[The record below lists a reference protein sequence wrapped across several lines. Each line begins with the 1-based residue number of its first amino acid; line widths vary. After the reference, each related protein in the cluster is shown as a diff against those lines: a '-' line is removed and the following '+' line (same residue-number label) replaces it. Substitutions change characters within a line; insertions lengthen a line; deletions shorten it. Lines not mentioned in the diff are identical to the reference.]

1 MERLCLSVF
10 ANICGCISARRSAV
24 FSTEEYRS
32 GAFAMVAR
40 SFNGTVIGSAASAL
54 IPVQLGIVFVVG
66 LILASPI
73 SAADTT
79 GLAYVTNCSDNT
91 VSSYDVDSATSQ
103 LQHVQDLSAG
113 KCPLSVTVHPSGRFV
128 YVQNAGSN
136 SLSLY
141 SVDVV
146 TGALT
151 AVTTVPTG
159 QGRSPGG
166 AAFHPSGKF
175 LYVANYGSDTIS
187 AYSIDPKTGVPTP
200 LRGSP
205 FAAGP
210 PPGSLA
216 VDPAGRFLY
225 AANFDAQG
233 VSGYAIDT
241 TTGALARIPGS
252 PFAAGDNPRSVGV
265 HPSGKFAYVANFG
278 SHDISTYRIDA
289 VDGALREILPR
300 VSAGIKPSSLAVH
313 SRFVYVANM
322 RSHDISTYRI
332 DATTGTLHEIRPR
345 VATVGWPEVIA
356 LYPSR
361 GSIYATS
368 YYDEDVLVSAFAINE
383 ATGELT
389 RGRPIRHGKLKR
401 QSYYSG
407 VALSAAP
414 TPPPAGG
421 ALRVLFREPS
431 RRWATAAAAPL
442 QVALILDASN
452 SMWAQIGGERKI
464 DLAKKALTSLIKD
477 LPSTAQVAFRVY
489 GHQHPRELRDC
500 QDSTLLVP
508 FGPLDK
514 VKLIEQ
520 VQSITPRGMTPL
532 AYSLKQALNDLGNAP
547 GEKLVIL
554 VSDGKESC
562 GGDPVAAV
570 KALRKQGVNMRIE
583 VMGLAIADSAT
594 KHQLNAIAT
603 LTSGRYHAAK
613 DAPELKAALADA
625 ARLAFTVEDQNGMGV
640 ARGMI
645 GSERLCLQPGN
656 YRIRVRSPTQTY
668 TFNNIAVIP
677 GQQTHVTLTPQDE
690 VLSESSRS
698 ETLAQPCPV
707 PTRPSSLADSARTP

>member
-1 MERLCLSVF
+1 
-10 ANICGCISARRSAV
+10 
-24 FSTEEYRS
+24 
-32 GAFAMVAR
+32 MVAHN
-40 SFNGTVIGSAASAL
+40 FKGTDDSAASA
-54 IPVQLGIVFVVG
+54 VASARLGAVLVVC
-66 LILASPI
+66 LILAQPTL
-73 SAADTT
+73 AADTS

-103 LQHVQDLSAG
+103 LRHVQDLSAG
-113 KCPLSVTVHPSGRFV
+113 KCPLSVTVHPSGKFV

-141 SVDVV
+141 SVDAD
-146 TGALT
+146 TGSLT
-151 AVTTVPTG
+151 AVTTVPAG
-159 QGRSPGG
+159 HGRPPGG

-175 LYVANYGSDTIS
+175 LYVANYGSDSIS
-187 AYSIDPKTGVPTP
+187 AYSVDPKSGVPTP

-205 FAAGP
+205 FPAGA

-216 VDPAGRFLY
+216 VNPTGRFLY
-225 AANFDAQG
+225 AANFDARG
-233 VSGYAIDT
+233 ISGYAIEP
-241 TTGALARIPGS
+241 TTGALTLIPGS

-265 HPSGKFAYVANFG
+265 HPSGRFAYVANFG
-278 SHDISTYRIDA
+278 SHDISIYRIDIA
-289 VDGALREILPR
+289 NGTLKEVLPR

-313 SRFVYVANM
+313 SKFLYVANM
-322 RSHDISTYRI
+322 RSHDIATYRI
-332 DATTGTLHEIRPR
+332 DPTTGSLREVRPR
-345 VATVGWPEVIA
+345 VATPGWPEVIA
-356 LYPSR
+356 FYPSR
-361 GSIYATS
+361 KSIYATS
-368 YYDEDVLVSAFAINE
+368 YYDEEVLVSAFTIDE
-383 ATGELT
+383 TTGVLT
-389 RGRPIRHGKLKR
+389 RGRPVRHGKLNR

-407 VALSAAP
+407 VALSVPP
-414 TPPPAGG
+414 TPPPVAG
-421 ALRVLFREPS
+421 ALRVFFREAPRKPANS
-431 RRWATAAAAPL
+431 TPL

-452 SMWAQIGGERKI
+452 SMWGQIAGERKI

-477 LPSTAQVAFRVY
+477 LPSTSQVSLRVY
-489 GHQHPRELRDC
+489 GHQHARELGDC

-514 VKLIEQ
+514 ARLIEK
-520 VQSITPRGMTPL
+520 VQGITPRGMTPL
-532 AYSLKQALNDLGNAP
+532 AYSLKQVLNDLGDVR

-570 KALRKQGVNMRIE
+570 KELRAQGVNMRIE
-583 VMGLAIADSAT
+583 VTGLAIADADT
-594 KHQLNAIAT
+594 KRQLNAIAT
-603 LTSGRYHAAK
+603 LTRGRYRPAK

-656 YRIRVRSPTQTY
+656 YRIRVRSATQTY

-677 GQQTHVTLTPQDE
+677 GQQTHVTLMPEDQA
-690 VLSESSRS
+690 LRESSRS

-707 PTRPSSLADSARTP
+707 PTRPSSLAEGARASKPSR